1 MRRLQ
6 QGRTRA
12 QSSHTVNA
20 HFFDYTTPEASFVLG
35 FIWACGSIRT
45 KHRHILRLVCYEDRE
60 ERLRVVLDMLQS
72 RHQLQRY
79 GNRLVVELGNHRLVQ
94 TLIERFGKPPAKN
107 SEGTLPRLPGSM
119 MPHFANG
126 HLFATGVSSPQSL
139 RWRGNPQLISWLI
152 QQMQTALPITEP
164 RVSRWGKTLSAA
176 WTNPSDIQEIRQW
189 LENPETGL
197 TRL

>member
-1 MRRLQ
+1 
-6 QGRTRA
+6 
-12 QSSHTVNA
+12 
-20 HFFDYTTPEASFVLG
+20 
-35 FIWACGSIRT
+35 
-45 KHRHILRLVCYEDRE
+45 
-60 ERLRVVLDMLQS
+60 
-72 RHQLQRY
+72 
-79 GNRLVVELGNHRLVQ
+79 
-94 TLIERFGKPPAKN
+94 
-107 SEGTLPRLPGSM
+107 M